1 MISNG
6 KHYAT
11 AAGGGEG
18 IPAPSPQDQDVIL
31 EAWRE
36 VLGQVLHERDNDWKQ
51 QLRAIKAESRAAIA
65 ELRANAADIRS
76 TTEAT
81 IAERLAQIHQ
91 PADGR
96 EGPRGEPGL
105 QGEAGPP
112 GKIESVHGYVD
123 GAVHYRGDI
132 VTHHGSTYQA
142 RCDIAREPPHEDWIC
157 VARAGVD
164 GKDGRDGC
172 SLNVRGTFKAGESY
186 RAFDIV
192 ALNGGS
198 FIARRDD
205 PGDCPGEGWQLM
217 LMPGKRGQ
225 QGPRGERGPAGP
237 AGPAIKSWQID
248 WERYQATPLMS
259 DGSEGSTLE
268 LRPLFEQF
276 LMEALSSQRA

>member
-1 MISNG
+1 
-6 KHYAT
+6 
-11 AAGGGEG
+11 
-18 IPAPSPQDQDVIL
+18 
-31 EAWRE
+31 
-36 VLGQVLHERDNDWKQ
+36 
-51 QLRAIKAESRAAIA
+51 
-65 ELRANAADIRS
+65 
-76 TTEAT
+76 
-81 IAERLAQIHQ
+81 
-91 PADGR
+91 
-96 EGPRGEPGL
+96 
-105 QGEAGPP
+105 
-112 GKIESVHGYVD
+112 
-123 GAVHYRGDI
+123 VHYRGDI